1 VSGLRAALGAAPL
14 PAALVD
20 LDAFERNVDRF
31 VAIARAGGKRLRVA
45 SKSVRVPELL
55 GRVRDRAGDVF
66 GGLMTYHAAET
77 AFLAGAGWRDLLL
90 AYPTATAAD
99 AAHLAAAN
107 AAGATA
113 AVVVDDVEQLAP
125 LAAAA
130 GAAAT
135 TIPVVV
141 EIDVSYRRLGL
152 HLGVR
157 RSPLHD
163 AAAVVALAE
172 RAAATPGLRFH
183 GLMGY
188 EAQIAGLPDR
198 SPFTPWQNAAKRQ
211 LKRLSAPAVAALRAE
226 CVAQL
231 RARGLAPR
239 IVNGAGTGN
248 AGAAAAEATLDEI
261 TVGSGF
267 LCGHLF
273 DYYAALALDPA
284 LFFALQVVRRPAR
297 GLVTCHGGG
306 YVASGAAGPDRLP
319 RVAFPEGAELLP
331 MEGAGEVQ
339 TPVKLPAGVD
349 MRLGDPIF
357 FRPAKSGELAEHFAE
372 YLLARGGALEGRA
385 ATYRGLGHC
394 FLG

>member
-1 VSGLRAALGAAPL
+1 VTGLRAALGAAPL

-31 VAIARAGGKRLRVA
+31 AAAARRGGKRLRVA
-45 SKSVRVPELL
+45 TKSLRVPDLL
-55 GRVRDRAGDVF
+55 ARVRDRAGAIS
-66 GGLMTYHAAET
+66 LMTFTAAET
-77 AFLAGAGWRDLLL
+77 AFLAGRGWRDLLL
-90 AYPTATAAD
+90 AYPTATASD

-107 AAGATA
+107 AGGATA
-113 AVVVDDVEQLAP
+113 AVVVDDIEQLP
-125 LAAAA
+125 VIAAAA
-130 GAAAT
+130 AAAAT

-163 AAAVVALAE
+163 GAAVLALAE
-172 RAAATPGLRFH
+172 RAAATAGLRFH
-183 GLMGY
+183 GVMGY

-198 SPFTPWQNAAKRQ
+198 MPFTA

-226 CVAQL
+226 CVERL
-231 RARGLAPR
+231 RARGLQPAV
-239 IVNGAGTGN
+239 INGAGTGN
-248 AGAAAAEATLDEI
+248 AEAAAADATLNEI

-273 DYYAALALDPA
+273 DAFAEPA

-306 YVASGAAGPDRLP
+306 YIASGAGGRDRLP
-319 RVAFPEGAELLP
+319 RVADPEGAELLG

-339 TPVKLPAGVD
+339 TPVKLPPGVD
-349 MRLGDPIF
+349 LRLGDPIF
-357 FRPAKSGELAEHFAE
+357 FRPAKSGEPAEHFAE
-372 YLLARGGALEGRA
+372 YLLVRGAAIEARAR
-385 ATYRGLGHC
+385 TYRGLGQC